1 MKDEDIVVFSVAFDL
16 CQPRAEDALSGCAS
30 SSRFF
35 YRAENEEELRRAYRD
50 IAIKLTKLRLSK

>member
-1 MKDEDIVVFSVAFDL
+1 MLPLPSVQRSLARVVAAS
-16 CQPRAEDALSGCAS
+16 RAEDALPDCAS

-50 IAIKLTKLRLSK
+50 IAIKLTKLRFSK